1 MVAKIGHVVLIQTHN
16 RGNFHKRRRGCTWPL
31 IVHETSLAQQ
41 KQFDNRYVLLNM
53 LIRMNPINVLGLVPV
68 TVPVT
73 YDT

>member
-1 MVAKIGHVVLIQTHN
+1 MWCSYRHIITAATFTKDDVDAAGHTH
-16 RGNFHKRRRGCTWPL
+16 RSRSCAGTAEAIR
-31 IVHETSLAQQ
+31 Q
-41 KQFDNRYVLLNM
+41 YVLLNM

>member
-1 MVAKIGHVVLIQTHN
+1 MQLATH
-16 RGNFHKRRRGCTWPL
+16 RSRSCAGTAEAIR
-31 IVHETSLAQQ
+31 Q
-41 KQFDNRYVLLNM
+41 YVLLNM